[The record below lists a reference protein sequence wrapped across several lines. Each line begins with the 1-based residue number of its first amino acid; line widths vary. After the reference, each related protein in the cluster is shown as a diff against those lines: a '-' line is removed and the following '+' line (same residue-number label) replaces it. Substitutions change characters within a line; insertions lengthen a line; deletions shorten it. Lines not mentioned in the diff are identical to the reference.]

1 MTENRSMAI
10 DIKNESSTIVS
21 KNLWKDLDLLFR
33 VHPVTGDVV
42 TRTDVEA
49 VKRSVRN
56 IVLTNK
62 YERPFKP
69 NFGTSLRDLLFEL
82 NTSRQLRKVQRRIKE
97 TLEKTEPRIMNVSVI
112 LSNDDSHEVN
122 ITIVY
127 DIKNSIRNQE
137 QEFTVTRAR

>member
-1 MTENRSMAI
+1 
-10 DIKNESSTIVS
+10 
-21 KNLWKDLDLLFR
+21 LDLLFR

>member
-1 MTENRSMAI
+1 MAI

-69 NFGTSLRDLLFEL
+69 NFGTSLRELLFEL
-82 NTSRQLRKVQRRIKE
+82 NTSRQLKKAQRRIKE
-97 TLEKTEPRIMNVSVI
+97 TLEKTEPRIMNVHVL
-112 LSNDDSHEVN
+112 LSNTDSNEVN
-122 ITIVY
+122 ITIIY
-127 DIKNSIRNQE
+127 DIKNSQRNQE

>member
-1 MTENRSMAI
+1 MAI

-49 VKRSVRN
+49 VKRSVKN

-69 NFGTSLRDLLFEL
+69 NFGTSLRELLFEL
-82 NTSRQLRKVQRRIKE
+82 NTSRQLKKVQRRIKE
-97 TLEKTEPRIMNVSVI
+97 TLEKTEPRIMNVSVL
-112 LSNDDSHEVN
+112 LSNNDSHEVN

>member
-1 MTENRSMAI
+1 MAI

-49 VKRSVRN
+49 VKRSVKN

-69 NFGTSLRDLLFEL
+69 NFGTSLRELLFEL
-82 NTSRQLRKVQRRIKE
+82 NTSRQLKKVQRRIKE
-97 TLEKTEPRIMNVSVI
+97 TLEKTEPRIMNVSVL
-112 LSNDDSHEVN
+112 LSNDDSNEVN
-122 ITIVY
+122 ITIIY

>member
-1 MTENRSMAI
+1 MAI
-10 DIKNESSTIVS
+10 DIENESSTIVS

-69 NFGTSLRDLLFEL
+69 NFGTSLRELLFEL
-82 NTSRQLRKVQRRIKE
+82 NTSRQLKKVQRRIKE
-97 TLEKTEPRIMNVSVI
+97 TLEKTEPRIMNVSVL
-112 LSNDDSHEVN
+112 LSNNDSHEVN

>member
-1 MTENRSMAI
+1 MAI

-49 VKRSVRN
+49 VKRSVKN

-69 NFGTSLRDLLFEL
+69 NFGTSLRELLFEL
-82 NTSRQLRKVQRRIKE
+82 NTSRQLKKVQRRIKE
-97 TLEKTEPRIMNVSVI
+97 TLEKTEPRIMNVSVL
-112 LSNDDSHEVN
+112 LSNNDSHEVN

-137 QEFTVTRAR
+137 QEFTVTMAR

>member
-1 MTENRSMAI
+1 MAI

-69 NFGTSLRDLLFEL
+69 NFGTSLRELLFEL
-82 NTSRQLRKVQRRIKE
+82 NTSRQLKKVQRRIKE
-97 TLEKTEPRIMNVSVI
+97 TLEKTEPRIMNVSVL
-112 LSNDDSHEVN
+112 LSNNDSHEVN

-127 DIKNSIRNQE
+127 DIKNSYIN
-137 QEFTVTRAR
+137 FV

>member
-1 MTENRSMAI
+1 MAI
-10 DIKNESSTIVS
+10 EIKNESSTIVS

-69 NFGTSLRDLLFEL
+69 NFGTSLRELLFEL
-82 NTSRQLRKVQRRIKE
+82 NTSRQLKKVQRRIKE
-97 TLEKTEPRIMNVSVI
+97 TLEKTEPRIMNVSVL

-122 ITIVY
+122 ITIIY

>member
-1 MTENRSMAI
+1 MAI

-69 NFGTSLRDLLFEL
+69 NFGTSLRELLFEL

>member
-1 MTENRSMAI
+1 MAI

-112 LSNDDSHEVN
+112 LF
-122 ITIVY
+122 
-127 DIKNSIRNQE
+127 K
-137 QEFTVTRAR
+137 

>member
-1 MTENRSMAI
+1 MAI
-10 DIKNESSTIVS
+10 DIKNESSRIVS

>member
-1 MTENRSMAI
+1 MAI

-69 NFGTSLRDLLFEL
+69 NFGTSLRELLFEL
-82 NTSRQLRKVQRRIKE
+82 NTSRQLKKVQRRIKE
-97 TLEKTEPRIMNVSVI
+97 TLEKTEPRIMNVSVL
-112 LSNDDSHEVN
+112 LSNNDSNEVN
-122 ITIVY
+122 ITIIY

>member
-1 MTENRSMAI
+1 MAI

-21 KNLWKDLDLLFR
+21 KNLWRDLDLLFR

-69 NFGTSLRDLLFEL
+69 NFGTSLRELLFEL
-82 NTSRQLRKVQRRIKE
+82 NTSRQLRKVQRKIKE
-97 TLEKTEPRIMNVSVI
+97 TLEKTEPRIMNVSVL

>member
-1 MTENRSMAI
+1 MAI

-69 NFGTSLRDLLFEL
+69 NFGTSLRELLFEL
-82 NTSRQLRKVQRRIKE
+82 NTSRQLKKVQRRIKE
-97 TLEKTEPRIMNVSVI
+97 TLEKTEPRIMNVSVL
-112 LSNDDSHEVN
+112 LSNDDSNEVN
-122 ITIVY
+122 ITIIY

>member
-1 MTENRSMAI
+1 MAI

-69 NFGTSLRDLLFEL
+69 NFGTSLRELLFEL
-82 NTSRQLRKVQRRIKE
+82 NTSRQLKKVQRRIKE
-97 TLEKTEPRIMNVSVI
+97 TLEKTEPRIMNVSVL

>member
-1 MTENRSMAI
+1 MAI
-10 DIKNESSTIVS
+10 EIKNESSTIVS

-69 NFGTSLRDLLFEL
+69 NFGTSLRELLFEL
-82 NTSRQLRKVQRRIKE
+82 NTSRQLKKVQRRIKE
-97 TLEKTEPRIMNVSVI
+97 TLEKTEPRIMNVSVL
-112 LSNDDSHEVN
+112 LSNNDSHEVN

>member
-1 MTENRSMAI
+1 MAI

-21 KNLWKDLDLLFR
+21 KNLWKHLDLLFR

-69 NFGTSLRDLLFEL
+69 NFGTSLRELLFEL
-82 NTSRQLRKVQRRIKE
+82 NTSRQLKKVQRRIKE
-97 TLEKTEPRIMNVSVI
+97 TLEKTEPRIMNVSVL
-112 LSNDDSHEVN
+112 LSNNDSHEVN

>member
-1 MTENRSMAI
+1 MAI

-69 NFGTSLRDLLFEL
+69 NFGTSLRELLFEL
-82 NTSRQLRKVQRRIKE
+82 NTSRQLKKVQRRIKE
-97 TLEKTEPRIMNVSVI
+97 TLEKTEPRIMNVSVL
-112 LSNDDSHEVN
+112 LSNDDSNEVN

>member
-1 MTENRSMAI
+1 MAI

-21 KNLWKDLDLLFR
+21 KNLWRDLDLLFR
-33 VHPVTGDVV
+33 VHPVTRDVV

-69 NFGTSLRDLLFEL
+69 NFGTSLRELLFEL
-82 NTSRQLRKVQRRIKE
+82 NTSRQLKKVQRRIKE
-97 TLEKTEPRIMNVSVI
+97 TLEKTEPRITNVSVL
-112 LSNDDSHEVN
+112 LSNNDSHEVN

>member
-1 MTENRSMAI
+1 MAI

-69 NFGTSLRDLLFEL
+69 NFGTSLRELLFEL

-97 TLEKTEPRIMNVSVI
+97 TLEKTEPRIMNVSVL
-112 LSNDDSHEVN
+112 LSNNDSHEVN

>member
-1 MTENRSMAI
+1 MAI

-69 NFGTSLRDLLFEL
+69 NFGTSLRELLFEL
-82 NTSRQLRKVQRRIKE
+82 NTSRQLKKAQRRIKE
-97 TLEKTEPRIMNVSVI
+97 TLEKTEPRIMNVHVL
-112 LSNDDSHEVN
+112 LSNTDSNEVN
-122 ITIVY
+122 ITIIY
-127 DIKNSIRNQE
+127 DIKNSQRNQE
-137 QEFTVTRAR
+137 QAFTVTRAR

>member
-1 MTENRSMAI
+1 MAI

-69 NFGTSLRDLLFEL
+69 NFGTSLRELLFEL
-82 NTSRQLRKVQRRIKE
+82 NTSRQLKKVQRRIKE
-97 TLEKTEPRIMNVSVI
+97 TLEKTEPRIMNVSVL

-122 ITIVY
+122 ITIIY

>member
-1 MTENRSMAI
+1 MAI
-10 DIKNESSTIVS
+10 EIKNESSTIVS

-69 NFGTSLRDLLFEL
+69 NFGTSLRELLFEL
-82 NTSRQLRKVQRRIKE
+82 NTSRQLKRFREESKK
-97 TLEKTEPRIMNVSVI
+97 L
-112 LSNDDSHEVN
+112 
-122 ITIVY
+122 
-127 DIKNSIRNQE
+127 
-137 QEFTVTRAR
+137 

>member
-1 MTENRSMAI
+1 MAI

-49 VKRSVRN
+49 VKRSVMN

>member
-1 MTENRSMAI
+1 MAI

>member
-1 MTENRSMAI
+1 MAI

-62 YERPFKP
+62 YERPFKQ
-69 NFGTSLRDLLFEL
+69 NFGTSLRELLFEL
-82 NTSRQLRKVQRRIKE
+82 NTSRQLKKVQRRIKE
-97 TLEKTEPRIMNVSVI
+97 TLEKTEPRIMNVSVL
-112 LSNDDSHEVN
+112 LSNDDSNEVN
-122 ITIVY
+122 ITIIY

>member
-1 MTENRSMAI
+1 MAI

-69 NFGTSLRDLLFEL
+69 NFGTSLRELLFEL
-82 NTSRQLRKVQRRIKE
+82 NTNRQLKKVQRRIKE
-97 TLEKTEPRIMNVSVI
+97 TLERTEPRIMNVSVL
-112 LSNDDSHEVN
+112 LSNDDSNEVN
-122 ITIVY
+122 ITIIY

>member
-1 MTENRSMAI
+1 MAI

-69 NFGTSLRDLLFEL
+69 NFGTSLRELLFEL
-82 NTSRQLRKVQRRIKE
+82 NTSRQLKKVQRRIKE
-97 TLEKTEPRIMNVSVI
+97 TLEKTEPRIMNVSVL
-112 LSNDDSHEVN
+112 LSNNDSHEVN

>member
-1 MTENRSMAI
+1 MAI

-69 NFGTSLRDLLFEL
+69 NFGTSLRELLFEL
-82 NTSRQLRKVQRRIKE
+82 NTNRQLKRVQRRIKE
-97 TLEKTEPRIMNVSVI
+97 TLERTEPRIMNVSVL
-112 LSNDDSHEVN
+112 LSNDDSNEVN

>member
-1 MTENRSMAI
+1 MAI

-21 KNLWKDLDLLFR
+21 KNLWKDLYLLFR

>member
-1 MTENRSMAI
+1 MAI
-10 DIKNESSTIVS
+10 EIKNESSTSVS

-69 NFGTSLRDLLFEL
+69 NFGTSLRELLFEL

-97 TLEKTEPRIMNVSVI
+97 TS
-112 LSNDDSHEVN
+112 
-122 ITIVY
+122 
-127 DIKNSIRNQE
+127 
-137 QEFTVTRAR
+137 

>member
-1 MTENRSMAI
+1 MAI

-69 NFGTSLRDLLFEL
+69 NFGTSLRELLFEL

-97 TLEKTEPRIMNVSVI
+97 TLEKTEPRIMNVSVL
-112 LSNDDSHEVN
+112 LSNDDSNEVN
-122 ITIVY
+122 ITIIY